1 MAFEIKRGYKD
12 NLMDKNGSP
21 KIDLQDGCWYLT
33 LDTAEVYVAI
43 NLNGVIDLYK
53 INEAP
58 GLNLE
63 EFDERF
69 NALDARVTTLEEKGD
84 PLRFA
89 ERAQFPTTGATDKLY
104 IAIDENQL
112 YIFMDNEYIPIGSA
126 SSGEIDIQ
134 LINGGSAYLK

>member
-12 NLMDKNGSP
+12 RLMDENGSP
-21 KIDLQDGCWYLT
+21 KINLEDGVWYLT
-33 LDTAEVYVAI
+33 LDTAEVFVAI
-43 NLNGVIDLYK
+43 DLNGVLGLYK

-58 GLNLE
+58 GLNLD
-63 EFDERF
+63 EFNEKFD
-69 NALDARVTTLEEKGD
+69 ALEARVSVLENKGE

-89 ERAQFPTTGATDKLY
+89 ERNQFPTIGESDKLY

-112 YIFMDNEYIPIGSA
+112 YIFIDNEYVPIGGS

-134 LINGGSAYLK
+134 VINGGDAQD

>member
-12 NLMDKNGSP
+12 RLMDKDGSP

-43 NLNGVIDLYK
+43 NLNGVLDLYK

-58 GLNLE
+58 GLDLE
-63 EFDERF
+63 EFNERF
-69 NALDARVTTLEEKGD
+69 DALEARVSALENKGE

-89 ERAQFPTTGATDKLY
+89 EKNQFPSVGESDKLY

-112 YIFMDNEYIPIGSA
+112 YIFMDNEYVPIGGS
-126 SSGEIDIQ
+126 SSGDLNIQ
-134 LINGGSAYLK
+134 VINGGDAKD

>member
-12 NLMDKNGSP
+12 NLMDKDGSP

-43 NLNGVIDLYK
+43 NLNGVLDLYK

-58 GLNLE
+58 GLDLE
-63 EFDERF
+63 EFNERF
-69 NALDARVTTLEEKGD
+69 DTLEARVSALENKGE
-84 PLRFA
+84 PIRFA
-89 ERAQFPTTGATDKLY
+89 EKNQFPTVGESDKLY

-112 YIFMDNEYIPIGSA
+112 YIFMDNEYIPIGG
-126 SSGEIDIQ
+126 SSSDDLNIQ
-134 LINGGSAYLK
+134 VINGGDAKD